1 MKSQK
6 ILGIDIGGSGIKGAP
21 INVKTGKILKGRY
34 RLDTPDPS
42 SPKAIAEAVVKIVKH
57 FKWKG
62 PVGCGFPGVIQRG
75 FVRTAANVDKS
86 WIDTNIN
93 KLLSDATG
101 LPVYA
106 INDADAAGLAE
117 MKFGAGKDMKGVV
130 LLLTVGT
137 GIGTVLFS
145 NGKLVPNLE
154 MGHIELHGMD
164 AEKQCSDAVRKDLV
178 MSWEEWAKK
187 FNEYLLAIHALL
199 WPDLII
205 LGGGASKK
213 TDKFLDFLKV
223 KAKIVPAKLL
233 NEAGL
238 VGAAIAAKNLVAGEK
253 KNLKKAKTKK
263 AKTKKAKA
271 KAKAKKA

>member
-1 MKSQK
+1 MKSDK

-21 INVKTGKILKGRY
+21 INTKNGKILESRY
-34 RLDTPDPS
+34 RIDTPEAS
-42 SPKAIAEAVVKIVKH
+42 NPKAVALVVSRIVKH

-62 PVGCGFPGVIQRG
+62 PVGCGFPGVIQNG
-75 FVRTAANVDKS
+75 YSRTAANVDKL

-93 KLLSDATG
+93 KLLSVATG

-117 MKFGAGKDMKGVV
+117 MKFGAGRNQKGVV
-130 LLLTVGT
+130 LLLTIGT

-164 AEKQCSDAVRKDLV
+164 AEKHCSDAVRKNLDLT
-178 MSWEEWAKK
+178 WEEWGKR
-187 FNEYLLAIHALL
+187 FNDYLRTMEALL

-213 TDKFLDFLKV
+213 TDKFIQYLKV
-223 KAKIVPAKLL
+223 RAKIVPAELL

-238 VGAAIAAKNLVAGEK
+238 VGAALAAKYHYNLTK
-253 KNLKKAKTKK
+253 KKTKGK
-263 AKTKKAKA
+263 
-271 KAKAKKA
+271 

>member
-1 MKSQK
+1 MKFEK

-21 INVKTGKILKGRY
+21 INTKNGRILESRY
-34 RLDTPDPS
+34 RIDTPDPS
-42 SPKAIAEAVVKIVKH
+42 TPKAVALAITQMVKH

-62 PVGCGFPGVIQRG
+62 PVGCGFPGVIQNG
-75 FVRTAANVDKS
+75 YSRTAANVDKG
-86 WIDTNIN
+86 WIDANIN
-93 KLLSDATG
+93 KLLSNSTG

-117 MKFGAGKDMKGVV
+117 MKFGAGRDQKGVV
-130 LLLTVGT
+130 LLLTIGT

-154 MGHIELHGMD
+154 MGHIELHGKD
-164 AEKQCSDAVRKDLV
+164 AEKQVSDAVRKELDL
-178 MSWEEWAKK
+178 SWEEWAKR
-187 FNEYLLAIHALL
+187 FNEYLRAMEDLL

-213 TDKFLDFLKV
+213 TENFIQFLKV
-223 KAKIVPAKLL
+223 RAKIVPAELL

-238 VGAAIAAKNLVAGEK
+238 VGAALAAKYQYGLTKKK
-253 KNLKKAKTKK
+253 KNKGK
-263 AKTKKAKA
+263 
-271 KAKAKKA
+271 

>member
-21 INVKTGKILKGRY
+21 VNVKNGRILKERF
-34 RLDTPDPS
+34 RIDTPEPS
-42 SPKAIAEAVVKIVKH
+42 SPKAITEAVVKVVKH

-93 KLLSDATG
+93 KLLSEATG
-101 LPVYA
+101 LPVFA

-117 MKFGAGKDMKGVV
+117 MRFGAGKDKNGVV

-164 AEKQCSDAVRKDLV
+164 AEKQCSDAIRKSLNL
-178 MSWEEWAKK
+178 SWEDWAQK
-187 FNEYLLAIHALL
+187 FNEYLQAIHALL

-213 TDKFLDFLKV
+213 TDKFINFLKV

-238 VGAAIAAKNLVAGEK
+238 VGAAIAAKNQHKEVD
-253 KNLKKAKTKK
+253 KKAKKGKVEKKK
-263 AKTKKAKA
+263 A
-271 KAKAKKA
+271 

>member
-1 MKSQK
+1 MKFQK

-21 INVKTGKILKGRY
+21 VNTKNGEILESRF
-34 RLDTPDPS
+34 RIETPDPS
-42 SPKAIAEAVVKIVKH
+42 SPKAIAQGITNVVKH

-75 FVRTAANVDKS
+75 YVRTAANVDKL

-93 KLLSDATG
+93 KLLSKSTG

-117 MKFGAGKDMKGVV
+117 MKFGAGKDKKGVV
-130 LLLTVGT
+130 LLLTIGT

-145 NGKLVPNLE
+145 NGRLVPNLE

-164 AEKQCSDAVRKDLV
+164 AEKQCSDAIRKELDL
-178 MSWEEWAKK
+178 SWEDWGNK
-187 FNEYLLAIHALL
+187 FNEYLLAIEALL

-213 TDKFLDFLKV
+213 TDKFIEFLKV
-223 KAKIVPAKLL
+223 KAKIVTAKLL
-233 NEAGL
+233 NDAGL
-238 VGAAIAAKNLVAGEK
+238 VGAALAAKYQYGLDK
-253 KNLKKAKTKK
+253 KKSKSK
-263 AKTKKAKA
+263 
-271 KAKAKKA
+271 

>member
-1 MKSQK
+1 MKSQN

-21 INVKTGKILKGRY
+21 VNIKNGRILKERF
-34 RLDTPDPS
+34 RLETPEPS
-42 SPKAIAEAVVKIVKH
+42 SPKAIAEAVVQVVKH

-117 MKFGAGKDMKGVV
+117 MKFGSGKDKKGVV

-164 AEKQCSDAVRKDLV
+164 AEKQCSDAVRKDLDLT
-178 MSWEEWAKK
+178 WEEWAKK

-213 TDKFLDFLKV
+213 TDKFLDLLKV

-238 VGAAIAAKNLVAGEK
+238 VGAAIAAKNQFSWEK
-253 KNLKKAKTKK
+253 KNKKKVKAEAKVKATTKAKTKK
-263 AKTKKAKA
+263 K
-271 KAKAKKA
+271 

>member
-21 INVKTGKILKGRY
+21 VNVKNGKILKERF
-34 RLDTPDPS
+34 RIETPEPS
-42 SPKAIAEAVVKIVKH
+42 SPKAIAEAIVQIVKH

-62 PVGCGFPGVIQRG
+62 LIGCGFPGVIQRG

-117 MKFGAGKDMKGVV
+117 MKFGAGKDKKGVV

-154 MGHIELHGMD
+154 MGHIELNGMD
-164 AEKQCSDAVRKDLV
+164 AEKQCSDAVRKDLDL
-178 MSWEEWAKK
+178 SWEEWAKK

-199 WPDLII
+199 WPDMII

-213 TDKFLDFLKV
+213 TDKFLDFLKI

-238 VGAAIAAKNLVAGEK
+238 VGAAIAAKNLSVGDK
-253 KNLKKAKTKK
+253 KSMKKAKTK
-263 AKTKKAKA
+263 TKNKNKN
-271 KAKAKKA
+271 KKV

>member
-1 MKSQK
+1 VNIKNGH
-6 ILGIDIGGSGIKGAP
+6 ILES
-21 INVKTGKILKGRY
+21 RY
-34 RLDTPDPS
+34 RIDTPEPS
-42 SPKAIAEAVVKIVKH
+42 SPRAIAEAVVRVVKH

-75 FVRTAANVDKS
+75 FARTAANVDKS

-93 KLLSDATG
+93 KLLSDSTG

-117 MKFGAGKDMKGVV
+117 MKFGAGKDKKGVV
-130 LLLTVGT
+130 LLLTIGT

-164 AEKQCSDAVRKDLV
+164 AEKQCSDAVRKELV
-178 MSWEEWAKK
+178 LSWEEWGKK
-187 FNEYLLAIHALL
+187 FNEYLTTMQALL

-213 TDKFLDFLKV
+213 TDKFMEFLKI

-238 VGAAIAAKNLVAGEK
+238 IGAALAAKYQFDREK
-253 KNLKKAKTKK
+253 KQNRSKSKSKSKSK
-263 AKTKKAKA
+263 PKS
-271 KAKAKKA
+271 

>member
-1 MKSQK
+1 MKTQK
-6 ILGIDIGGSGIKGAP
+6 ILGVDIGGSGIKGAP
-21 INVKTGKILKGRY
+21 VNLKNGRILKDRF
-34 RLDTPDPS
+34 RIDTPDPS
-42 SPKAIAEAVVKIVKH
+42 SPKAIAEAVVQVVKH

-101 LPVYA
+101 LPVFA

-117 MKFGAGKDMKGVV
+117 MKFGAGKGKKGVV

-164 AEKQCSDAVRKDLV
+164 AEKQCSDAVRKDLGL
-178 MSWEEWAKK
+178 SWEEWAKK

-238 VGAAIAAKNLVAGEK
+238 IGAAIAAKNQSEGEK
-253 KNLKKAKTKK
+253 KNKKKS
-263 AKTKKAKA
+263 
-271 KAKAKKA
+271 KAKKA

>member
-1 MKSQK
+1 MKSEK

-21 INVKTGKILKGRY
+21 INIKNGRILADRF
-34 RLDTPDPS
+34 RIETPETS
-42 SPKAIAEAVVKIVKH
+42 SPKAVAQVVTKIVKH

-62 PVGCGFPGVIQRG
+62 LVGCGFPGVIQNG
-75 FVRTAANVDKS
+75 YSRTAANVDKA

-93 KLLSDATG
+93 KLLSNATG

-117 MKFGAGKDMKGVV
+117 MKFGAGLDQRGVV
-130 LLLTVGT
+130 LLLTIGT

-154 MGHIELHGMD
+154 MGHIELHGQD
-164 AEKQCSDAVRKDLV
+164 AEKHCSDAVRKNLEL
-178 MSWEEWAKK
+178 SWEDWGKR
-187 FNEYLLAIHALL
+187 FNEYLQTMEALL

-213 TDKFLDFLKV
+213 TDKFMEFLKV
-223 KAKIVPAKLL
+223 RAKVVPAELL

-238 VGAAIAAKNLVAGEK
+238 VGAALAAKYQYGL
-253 KNLKKAKTKK
+253 TKK
-263 AKTKKAKA
+263 KHKSK
-271 KAKAKKA
+271 

>member
-1 MKSQK
+1 MKFDR

-21 INVKTGKILKGRY
+21 INTKNGKILEARF
-34 RLDTPDPS
+34 RIETPETS
-42 SPKAIAEAVVKIVKH
+42 SPEAVAEVVKKIVKN

-62 PVGCGFPGVIQRG
+62 PVGCGYPGVIQNG
-75 FVRTAANVDKS
+75 IVRTAANVDKA

-93 KLLSDATG
+93 KLLSHKTG
-101 LPVYA
+101 LPVFA

-117 MKFGAGKDMKGVV
+117 MKFGAGKNKNGVV
-130 LLLTVGT
+130 LLLTIGT

-154 MGHIELHGMD
+154 MGHIELHGED
-164 AEKQCSDAVRKDLV
+164 AEKYCSDAVRKTLAL
-178 MSWEEWAKK
+178 SWEDWGKR
-187 FNEYLLAIHALL
+187 FNEYLQVMEALL

-213 TDKFLDFLKV
+213 TENFMKFLKV
-223 KAKIVPAKLL
+223 RAKVVPATLL

-238 VGAAIAAKNLVAGEK
+238 VGAALAAKYYG
-253 KNLKKAKTKK
+253 LKKKRKNSK
-263 AKTKKAKA
+263 
-271 KAKAKKA
+271 